1 MKPQIRISRILLLLL
16 SIAVTLNCSKD
27 ESNFEPIGSDP
38 CKSDPCSN
46 PELCAD
52 SCNDNAGGITGE
64 LNREDLKPE
73 GNVTETENG
82 YMVEGKLSMETESGE
97 TVVFNEAD
105 LDVEFNED
113 GSLMSISGTAEVPS
127 PSNYF
132 EIADPVSADVGFFSG
147 KFLNENRNF
156 EIKLKDDRHYFVFAI
171 AVALEVSV
179 GANDDPDATKPI
191 TIAVPVGGHITL
203 IQDFTDPMF
212 FYSLGGSALG
222 NNSGD
227 GNNNGDGN
235 NGDGNNDGNG
245 NNEDDGEVMGVS
257 FGASYGA
264 NLVYEPSLPVENIV
278 SFDAKSVTGGTF
290 SFWKVLEASGLY
302 YQNKGFSVDFNLKE
316 PMNSEIGYGYRA
328 GINGNINFS
337 ADIKGI
343 ISFGFP
349 IGKGSTAI
357 VAEASSKEG
366 IKAQAFVNGLVEP
379 DLSWWPDFIPVK
391 PNGNLNAY
399 GYVEETGAFDLGL
412 SGSLGLEM
420 PTGNQGVQGSLRL
433 TQNEFTMTGE
443 VVSGDDVWG
452 ATAII
457 TKDETRCIATAPN
470 NFTDGISETVTAQID
485 QAIETTEKA
494 LEDLEKA
501 NENYEFELS
510 LRGLRT
516 ALPGIIDRALAE
528 INTAEDNGIKSGRS
542 QANKILNDNNRKLCS
557 DNIAAVVKS
566 AVKPYKDALTR
577 LKNAVNNSNDNAQ
590 TRTELEAALR
600 NLAGL
605 NKINKSVTVSIT
617 HGHKTFGCG
626 NLWKQTNKRTIKIN
640 RTILNSTQVSQLNEA
655 ADNVKYIQEADG
667 IRFDAQ
673 LIVDELPTME
683 ELEGLKKNVEACV
696 SELTEQLGDVGF
708 VYNHE
713 TKEYTHFMVINGEEK
728 EVGTF
733 DIFNNSEIVASARL
747 ELGSCNTSEELKA
760 LQQRAKARR

>member
-1 MKPQIRISRILLLLL
+1 MFSLAVVIS
-16 SIAVTLNCSKD
+16 CSKD

-38 CKSDPCSN
+38 CKSNPCGN

-52 SCNDNAGGITGE
+52 SCNDNGGGITGA
-64 LNREDLKPE
+64 LNKDDFTPE

-132 EIADPVSADVGFFSG
+132 EIADPISADVGFFSG
-147 KFLNENRNF
+147 KFLNENRSL
-156 EIKLKDDRHYFVFAI
+156 EIKLKEDRYYFVFAI

-179 GANDDPDATKPI
+179 GANDDPEATKPI
-191 TIAVPVGGHITL
+191 TIEVPVGGHITL

-222 NNSGD
+222 NN
-227 GNNNGDGN
+227 NGDGN
-235 NGDGNNDGNG
+235 NGGDGNGGDGNNDGNG
-245 NNEDDGEVMGVS
+245 NDDGEVLGVS

-264 NLVYEPSLPVENIV
+264 NLVYEPTLPVENIV

-328 GINGNINFS
+328 GINGKVDFS

-343 ISFGFP
+343 VSFGFP

-357 VAEASSKEG
+357 VAEASSKDG
-366 IKAQAFVNGLVEP
+366 IKTQAFVNGLVDP
-379 DLSWWPDFIPVK
+379 DLSWWPEFIPIK
-391 PNGNLNAY
+391 PNGTLNAY
-399 GYVEETGAFDLGL
+399 GYVEETGAFDMGL

-420 PTGNQGVQGSLRL
+420 PGGNQGVQGSLRL
-433 TQNEFTMTGE
+433 TQNAFTMTGE
-443 VVSGDDVWG
+443 VVSGDEVWG

-470 NFTDGISETVTAQID
+470 TFTDGISETVTGQID
-485 QAIETTEKA
+485 EAIATTEKA

-501 NENYEFELS
+501 NEAYEFELS
-510 LRGLRT
+510 LRGLRA
-516 ALPGIIDRALAE
+516 ALPGIIDRALDE
-528 INTAEDNGIKSGRS
+528 INTAEDNGISSGRS
-542 QANKILNDNNRKLCS
+542 QANKILKDNNRVLCS
-557 DNIAAVVKS
+557 DNISSVVKG

-590 TRTELEAALR
+590 TRTELETALR
-600 NLAGL
+600 NLASL
-605 NKINKSVTVSIT
+605 NKINKSVSVSIS

-626 NLWKQTNKRTIKIN
+626 NLWKQTNKRTVKIS
-640 RTILNSTQVSQLNEA
+640 RTILNSTQVAQLNEA

-673 LIVDELPTME
+673 LIVDELPTVE
-683 ELEGLKKNVEACV
+683 ELEDLKKNVEACV

-708 VYNHE
+708 VYNHD

-733 DIFNNSEIVASARL
+733 DIFNKSEIVASARL
-747 ELGSCNTSEELKA
+747 EVGSCNTSEELKA
-760 LQQRAKARR
+760 LQQRAKTRR